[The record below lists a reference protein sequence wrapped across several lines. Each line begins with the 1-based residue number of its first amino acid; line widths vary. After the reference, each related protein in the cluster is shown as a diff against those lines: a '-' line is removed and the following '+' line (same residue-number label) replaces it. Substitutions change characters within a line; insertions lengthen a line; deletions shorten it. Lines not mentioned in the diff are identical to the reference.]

1 MRVKADAGWYLHE
14 LTAGLDLEL
23 FVLFSSV
30 AAVLGG
36 SGQGSYAAANT
47 FLDGLA
53 AHRRAAGLPAVSLAW
68 AMWVYREGIGRHLTE
83 VDVARVARSGIAD
96 LSAAAGLALFDAAV
110 GRAEAFLI
118 PARLDLAGM
127 RARAAAG
134 PAGVLSGPP
143 GARPRPSAA
152 AAAGGAGRG
161 LREELAGLPGPA
173 QDQLLAGLAS
183 SHAAAVLGYAS
194 ASAVDP
200 GRAFSEIGFDS
211 LTAIELRNRLN
222 TVTGLRLPATM
233 IFDYP
238 TISDLVAYLR
248 SRLIPAALAGPA
260 SAAAGSARAAAAG
273 APAAAGAGAG
283 EPVAIVAMSCRFPG
297 GVATPEDLW
306 DLLAAG
312 HGRDRP
318 VPVRPG
324 LGYRGLFDPDQGRA
338 GTAHMRGGGFV
349 HEASGFDAG
358 FFSISPREAL
368 AMDPQ
373 QRLLLE
379 TCWEALERAG
389 IGPRSLR
396 RTRTGVFV
404 GGAFSGY
411 AFSVAQHGAELE
423 GHLITGNSTSV
434 LSGRVS
440 YVLGLEGP
448 AVTVDTACSS
458 ALVALHLA
466 CQALRSG
473 ECDLALAGGVTVIA
487 TPGDLVGMSRQGVLS
502 ADGRCK
508 AFSAD
513 ADGMGMAEGAGMIV
527 LEPLS
532 AARANG
538 HRVLAVIAGSA
549 VNQDGASNGLTA
561 PNGPSQQRVIEAA
574 LASAGLDASEVDA
587 VEAHGTGTVLG
598 DPIEAQ
604 ALIATYGQDRD
615 RPAWL
620 GSVKSN
626 IGHTQQAA
634 GVAGL
639 IKMVLALQ
647 HEQLPATLHAEV
659 PSPHVDWAAGDVRLL
674 TEAVPWPAGGERPR
688 RAGVSSFGISG
699 TNAHLIVEEAP
710 AEAGDDDSDGAGAR
724 PAGGRPAEPPVLAG
738 GAGVHAWV
746 VSGRSGAGLAG
757 QAGRLAEWVT
767 ARPGLEPG
775 DVGWSLVRTR
785 SVLEHRAVVTGAGR
799 GELVAGLGAVA
810 AGEPA
815 ANVVA
820 GTVPAGGAGLVG
832 FVFAGQGTQ
841 RAGMGRELYAASP
854 VFAAEFDRVAGLL
867 EERLGQPVREV
878 VAGAGDQR
886 ADQTLF
892 AQAGLFAVEA
902 ALVAVLA
909 RAGITPDAVA
919 GHSVGEVTAAYVAGV
934 LSLEDAC
941 TLIAARAALMQEL
954 PGGGA
959 MYAVAA
965 GEQEVAAVLAPWG
978 GQLSVAAVNGP
989 ASVVI
994 SGDEAAAGEAAQ
1006 VFAARGWRVRRLRV
1020 GHGFHSP
1027 LMDPVLGRL
1036 GEVEAGLAYRPA
1048 RLVWASGVSGEL
1060 AGVPGP
1066 GYWVRQ
1072 AREPV
1077 RFAAAVGA
1085 LAAAGVRVFLE
1096 VGPDATLSA
1105 LGSAALPSPGSADGG
1120 HRETVFIPLLRPGVP
1135 AARTL
1140 VHALARAH
1148 VQGAGVDWAAVLGGG
1163 TVVDLPTYAFQRER
1177 FWPRPARPWLR
1188 PAAEMGRGRG
1198 RRRGSG
1204 RRWRA
1209 GMWPG

>member
-297 GVATPEDLW
+297 GVASPEDLW

-312 HGRDRP
+312 TDAIGPFPSDR
-318 VPVRPG
+318 G
-324 LGYRGLFDPDQGRA
+324 WDMEELFDPEPGHA
-338 GTAHMRGGGFV
+338 GDPPERWGGFIRDV
-349 HEASGFDAG
+349 ADFDAG

-389 IGPRSLR
+389 ISPRSLH
-396 RTRTGVFV
+396 RTRTGVFI
-404 GGAFSGY
+404 GGYTSGY
-411 AFSVAQHGAELE
+411 VTLGPQQIPAGAGGQDGLGLETYVVA
-423 GHLITGNSTSV
+423 GNSNSV

-440 YVLGLEGP
+440 YTLGLEGP

-458 ALVALHLA
+458 SLVALHLA

-473 ECDLALAGGVTVIA
+473 ECTLALAGGITVMVT
-487 TPGDLVGMSRQGVLS
+487 PRWYGFFRQRQEGQA

-513 ADGMGMAEGAGMIV
+513 ADGMGLAEGAGV
-527 LEPLS
+527 VAVELLS
-532 AARANG
+532 QARRLG
-538 HRVLAVIAGSA
+538 HRVLAVIRGSA

-561 PNGPSQQRVIEAA
+561 PNGPSQQRAIEAA
-574 LASAGLDASEVDA
+574 LAAAGVGAGEVDA

-604 ALIATYGQDRD
+604 ALIATYGQGR
-615 RPAWL
+615 AE
-620 GSVKSN
+620 
-626 IGHTQQAA
+626 AA
-634 GVAGL
+634 GVAG
-639 IKMVLALQ
+639 
-647 HEQLPATLHAEV
+647 
-659 PSPHVDWAAGDVRLL
+659 
-674 TEAVPWPAGGERPR
+674 
-688 RAGVSSFGISG
+688 
-699 TNAHLIVEEAP
+699 
-710 AEAGDDDSDGAGAR
+710 
-724 PAGGRPAEPPVLAG
+724 
-738 GAGVHAWV
+738 
-746 VSGRSGAGLAG
+746 
-757 QAGRLAEWVT
+757 
-767 ARPGLEPG
+767 
-775 DVGWSLVRTR
+775 
-785 SVLEHRAVVTGAGR
+785 
-799 GELVAGLGAVA
+799 
-810 AGEPA
+810 
-815 ANVVA
+815 
-820 GTVPAGGAGLVG
+820 
-832 FVFAGQGTQ
+832 
-841 RAGMGRELYAASP
+841 
-854 VFAAEFDRVAGLL
+854 
-867 EERLGQPVREV
+867 
-878 VAGAGDQR
+878 
-886 ADQTLF
+886 
-892 AQAGLFAVEA
+892 
-902 ALVAVLA
+902 
-909 RAGITPDAVA
+909 
-919 GHSVGEVTAAYVAGV
+919 VGEVEYRAYA
-934 LSLEDAC
+934 
-941 TLIAARAALMQEL
+941 
-954 PGGGA
+954 GGG
-959 MYAVAA
+959 
-965 GEQEVAAVLAPWG
+965 GDG
-978 GQLSVAAVNGP
+978 GADQDG
-989 ASVVI
+989 
-994 SGDEAAAGEAAQ
+994 SGAAA
-1006 VFAARGWRVRRLRV
+1006 
-1020 GHGFHSP
+1020 
-1027 LMDPVLGRL
+1027 
-1036 GEVEAGLAYRPA
+1036 
-1048 RLVWASGVSGEL
+1048 
-1060 AGVPGP
+1060 
-1066 GYWVRQ
+1066 
-1072 AREPV
+1072 
-1077 RFAAAVGA
+1077 
-1085 LAAAGVRVFLE
+1085 
-1096 VGPDATLSA
+1096 
-1105 LGSAALPSPGSADGG
+1105 
-1120 HRETVFIPLLRPGVP
+1120 
-1135 AARTL
+1135 
-1140 VHALARAH
+1140 
-1148 VQGAGVDWAAVLGGG
+1148 
-1163 TVVDLPTYAFQRER
+1163 
-1177 FWPRPARPWLR
+1177 
-1188 PAAEMGRGRG
+1188 
-1198 RRRGSG
+1198 
-1204 RRWRA
+1204 
-1209 GMWPG
+1209 